1 MPNKKWLRQQ
11 MKEKMRNLSYES
23 YIKGSKASIKKIT
36 LLPEWKEA
44 KTIGVTMSTRDE
56 IDTASLIHQAWEDN
70 KQIAVPKADP
80 KDKTMEFRVI
90 RSFEEVL
97 EAFAGIR
104 EPILERTS
112 PVEPDEIDLLIVPG
126 LVFNEKGYRI
136 GFGGGFYDRFLA
148 DYHGKTVS
156 LAFDFQVMKEIPTE
170 SFDLPV
176 QIIVTNERVIRTDE
190 TR

>member
-1 MPNKKWLRQQ
+1 
-11 MKEKMRNLSYES
+11 
-23 YIKGSKASIKKIT
+23 
-36 LLPEWKEA
+36 
-44 KTIGVTMSTRDE
+44 
-56 IDTASLIHQAWEDN
+56 
-70 KQIAVPKADP
+70 
-80 KDKTMEFRVI
+80 
-90 RSFEEVL
+90 
-97 EAFAGIR
+97 
-104 EPILERTS
+104 
-112 PVEPDEIDLLIVPG
+112 LIVPG

-176 QIIVTNERVIRTDE
+176 QIIITNERVIRTDE